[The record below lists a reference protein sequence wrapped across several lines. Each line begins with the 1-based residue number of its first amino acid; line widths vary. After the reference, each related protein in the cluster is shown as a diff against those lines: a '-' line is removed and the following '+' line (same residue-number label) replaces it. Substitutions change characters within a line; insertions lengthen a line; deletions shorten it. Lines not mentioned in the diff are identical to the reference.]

1 MGFCMKVETAA
12 SPNAKWVVDGR
23 RYSQEEL
30 G

>member
-1 MGFCMKVETAA
+1 VETAA